1 LITSLKKTK
10 KKRENVLAT
19 KVEIAMSLRVFPWEG
34 GGGSK
39 GKVTVNG
46 KKEKKERNVQQD
58 GGQLHL
64 DNRHALSSQL
74 LLSLLLVKEYGKANS
89 EQCSPTQLRTQ
100 YFSPWLI
107 S

>member
-1 LITSLKKTK
+1 MG
-10 KKRENVLAT
+10 R
-19 KVEIAMSLRVFPWEG
+19 G

-74 LLSLLLVKEYGKANS
+74 LLSLLLVKEYGKANR

>member
-1 LITSLKKTK
+1 M
-10 KKRENVLAT
+10 AT

>member
-39 GKVTVNG
+39 GKLTFN
-46 KKEKKERNVQQD
+46 
-58 GGQLHL
+58 
-64 DNRHALSSQL
+64 
-74 LLSLLLVKEYGKANS
+74 
-89 EQCSPTQLRTQ
+89 
-100 YFSPWLI
+100 
-107 S
+107 